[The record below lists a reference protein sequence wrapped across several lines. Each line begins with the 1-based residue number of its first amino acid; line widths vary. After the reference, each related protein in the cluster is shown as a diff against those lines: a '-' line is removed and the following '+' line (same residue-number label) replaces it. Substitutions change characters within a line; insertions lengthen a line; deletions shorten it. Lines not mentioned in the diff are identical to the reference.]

1 MKLIRCTVHPFQ
13 LDQVVD
19 ALEAFDISNLTVTGA
34 GERCCKNVTGAYRG
48 QRYKIRLLPTSII
61 DITAA
66 DDQVD
71 GIVST
76 LTRLCS
82 FGEQCNDGR
91 ILVMPV
97 NEWYTVRPRERH
109 IA

>member
-13 LDQVVD
+13 LDEVVD
-19 ALEAFDISNLTVTGA
+19 ALDAFDVSNLTVIGA
-34 GERCCKNVTGAYRG
+34 GERCRPDATGVYRG
-48 QRYKIRLLPTSII
+48 HKYKIRLLPTSIV
-61 DITAA
+61 DITAS

-71 GIVST
+71 DIVRT
-76 LTRLCS
+76 LTNTCGIGPKGIDS
-82 FGEQCNDGR
+82 R

-97 NEWYTVRPRERH
+97 NEWYTVRTRERR

>member
-13 LDQVVD
+13 LDEVVD
-19 ALEAFDISNLTVTGA
+19 ALDSFDISNLTVTGA
-34 GERCCKNVTGAYRG
+34 GERCRRNVTGVYRG
-48 QRYKIRLLPTSII
+48 GRYKIRLLPTSIV
-61 DITAA
+61 DITTA

-71 GIVST
+71 DIIST

-82 FGEQCNDGR
+82 FGEQCNDNR

-97 NEWYTVRPRERH
+97 NEWYTVRTRARN